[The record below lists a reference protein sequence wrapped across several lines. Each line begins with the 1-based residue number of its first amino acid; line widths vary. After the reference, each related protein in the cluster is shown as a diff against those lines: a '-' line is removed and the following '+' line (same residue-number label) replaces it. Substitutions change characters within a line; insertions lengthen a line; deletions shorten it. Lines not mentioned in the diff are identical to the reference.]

1 MNPQDASTPDEPLA
15 NPAAPEASGNN
26 PEPGTAQPGTR
37 FERDFLTTGQNVDDL
52 TPLEEELVAVC
63 KSIYDPEIPVPIW
76 DLGLIYGWTLDDA
89 GEDQGTDVTVQ
100 MTLTAPNCPA
110 AETLPAE
117 VEQGINALDSVRH
130 VVLDLVFIPTYAMEM
145 MSDEARLTLGFM

>member
-1 MNPQDASTPDEPLA
+1 MADETDRPTDDAPTPLA
-15 NPAAPEASGNN
+15 EAASG
-26 PEPGTAQPGTR
+26 TSATDAR

-52 TPLEEELVAVC
+52 SPLEEQIVQVM

-76 DLGLIYGWTLDDA
+76 DLGLIYGWTIQDA
-89 GEDQGTDVTVQ
+89 GEDQGADVTVK

-110 AETLPAE
+110 AETLPVE
-117 VEQGINALDSVRH
+117 VEQGVNALDGVRH
-130 VVLDLVFIPTYAMEM
+130 VVLDLVFVPTYSMEM